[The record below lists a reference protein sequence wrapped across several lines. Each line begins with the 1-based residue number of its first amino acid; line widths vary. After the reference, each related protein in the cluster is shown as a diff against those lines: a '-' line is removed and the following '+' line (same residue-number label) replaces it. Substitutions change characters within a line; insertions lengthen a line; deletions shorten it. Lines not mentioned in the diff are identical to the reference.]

1 MIAEF
6 LIYEGKVAV
15 LMAVFYLFYRLLLS
29 RETLHAVNRVVLIAT
44 AVSSF
49 ILPIIH
55 LTRYRTVAYPDIT
68 LETGEGA
75 IDPTALT
82 EMAGE
87 SPWIL
92 FLFGVFILGAF
103 IIITRIAFAIVK
115 VRRILSK
122 GRPIILEDG
131 TEITVIEEDI
141 APFSWMGSI
150 VMSRDDYESG
160 NKHIIAHE
168 KAHIAFRHSIDI
180 LIVDTLSAFQWF
192 NPVMWMLLSDLR
204 AIHEYEADDAV
215 LKKGADIREYQYSLI
230 KKAVSGSGYSIT
242 NSFNHSILKNRIT
255 MMSKQKSKAGAALKA
270 LYVLPLL
277 CGALALN
284 AKTVYKFNENPDDTK
299 RQTVLTPVAIWVG
312 NDSEQ
317 TSEELKPF
325 KVPEGVVPLDEVDIL
340 PEFNLNGKKLFNE
353 WLSTRLRRPSGCK
366 HSGQLAVAFIL
377 NEHGEILPAIEA
389 EGMCPEVRK
398 MVSNIIMET
407 SGYWIPAKKN
417 GKAVPVLLVQPISFK
432 VSNPDEPIPFERIE
446 FFENVEVKPK
456 FLGSNDIS
464 TFSRWVNENLRYPK
478 EAHDKGI
485 QGQVTLSFAVG
496 TDGRVHNIYIIESAG
511 EILDNEAIRVVSAS
525 PSWDPGIHDGKPIA
539 VRITFPIIF
548 KLR

>member
-68 LETGEGA
+68 LKAGEGA
-75 IDPTALT
+75 IDPIALT

-242 NSFNHSILKNRIT
+242 NSFNHSIIKNRIT
-255 MMSKQKSKAGAALKA
+255 MMSKQK
-270 LYVLPLL
+270 
-277 CGALALN
+277 
-284 AKTVYKFNENPDDTK
+284 
-299 RQTVLTPVAIWVG
+299 
-312 NDSEQ
+312 
-317 TSEELKPF
+317 
-325 KVPEGVVPLDEVDIL
+325 
-340 PEFNLNGKKLFNE
+340 
-353 WLSTRLRRPSGCK
+353 
-366 HSGQLAVAFIL
+366 
-377 NEHGEILPAIEA
+377 
-389 EGMCPEVRK
+389 
-398 MVSNIIMET
+398 
-407 SGYWIPAKKN
+407 
-417 GKAVPVLLVQPISFK
+417 
-432 VSNPDEPIPFERIE
+432 
-446 FFENVEVKPK
+446 
-456 FLGSNDIS
+456 
-464 TFSRWVNENLRYPK
+464 
-478 EAHDKGI
+478 
-485 QGQVTLSFAVG
+485 
-496 TDGRVHNIYIIESAG
+496 
-511 EILDNEAIRVVSAS
+511 
-525 PSWDPGIHDGKPIA
+525 
-539 VRITFPIIF
+539 
-548 KLR
+548 